1 MAGNTISDKQM
12 VTDRS
17 IGNFMLHGPD
27 GSFEL
32 YPVMHRMEKGKLL
45 HAGQNAVID
54 IKPKSRDNQPE
65 YAQWLGNVVLF
76 SFAIMVFFRLT
87 YPRRFT
93 QFFRATLSSKG
104 LYQLMREWSP
114 MNVLSLV
121 FSLMHTIGFAIF
133 LYTGAAVLGSPL
145 SFTNSWLLDL
155 LILSGITT
163 FVVYGKYATILFL
176 AWLFQL
182 RESGRRY
189 LANQIVYSFIFSL
202 LLFPVLLSIIYNP
215 SPAALLTSA
224 VLLALLHTFRLLRS
238 FAIGLTERHIPL
250 HYLFLYLCTL
260 EIVPLVL
267 LFKAVGIIVS
277 GQSFT

>member
-1 MAGNTISDKQM
+1 MAGKPVSEIQKVN
-12 VTDRS
+12 DRS
-17 IGNFMLHGPD
+17 AGSLMLHGPD

-32 YPVMHRMEKGKLL
+32 FPAMRRMDKGKFLL
-45 HAGQNAVID
+45 TGQKTIME
-54 IKPKSRDNQPE
+54 IKPKNHDNQQP
-65 YAQWLGNVVLF
+65 YAQWLGNMVLF
-76 SFAIMVFFRLT
+76 SFVIMVFFRLT
-87 YPRRFT
+87 YPRRFR
-93 QFFRATLSSKG
+93 QFFRATISSKG

-133 LYTGAAVLGSPL
+133 LFIGASVLGSPL
-145 SFTNSWLLDL
+145 TFTNNWIIDL

-163 FVVYGKYATILFL
+163 FVVYGKYATIIFL

-189 LANQIVYSFIFSL
+189 LANQIVYNFLFSL
-202 LLFPVLLSIIYNP
+202 MLFPVLLSIIYNP
-215 SPAALLTSA
+215 SPAALIISA
-224 VLLALLHTFRLLRS
+224 VLLAIIHSIRLLRS
-238 FAIGLTERHIPL
+238 FAIGLTESHIPL

-267 LFKAVGIIVS
+267 LFKAVGIIAS
-277 GQSFT
+277 GNSFA